1 MKRSFCLGAIVSAA
15 VIAVPQIA
23 RAAPI
28 TGMMQ
33 ESFSDY
39 GTATFSNVTPPSTSQ
54 NGGAG
59 WNTVGSGLV
68 ANDPGA
74 SWGALLNAGSARTVN
89 SPGLTYSA
97 TNYLA
102 PTGNKLTLDAA
113 TGNATQNIGRTLG
126 GQTID
131 TGTTYFSFLVS
142 KNTPDTQ
149 RTINLAFFNG
159 TTEQMAVG
167 QIGTAAGNT
176 GGNIGLL
183 MNNSNPAGLVTSANP
198 IAMGNSI
205 THLIVGRVDWNSA
218 GTNEAV
224 SIWVDPTDVT
234 SELAAGTVYASTTG
248 FNLTGMTAIRP
259 FVGNN
264 SGTFNAVSANFDEIR
279 LGGTW
284 ESVTSQAAD
293 VPEPAT
299 TALLAAGALGL
310 CGVRR
315 RGTRNR

>member
-1 MKRSFCLGAIVSAA
+1 M
-15 VIAVPQIA
+15 AVPPVA
-23 RAAPI
+23 SAAPI
-28 TGMMQ
+28 SGVMH

-39 GTATFSNVTPPSTSQ
+39 GTTSFGNVTPPSSSQ
-54 NGGAG
+54 NGGSG

-74 SWGALLNAGSARTVN
+74 SWGTALNAGSARTVT
-89 SPGLTYSA
+89 SPGLTFGS

-113 TGNATQNIGRTLG
+113 TGNVTQNIGRTLG

-131 TGTTYFSFLVS
+131 AGTTYFSFLIS

-159 TTEQMAVG
+159 TAEQMAVG
-167 QIGTAAGNT
+167 QIGTTAGNT

-183 MNNSNPAGLVTSANP
+183 MNNSNPGGLVTSANP
-198 IAMGNSI
+198 IAMGNGV
-205 THLIVGRVDWNSA
+205 THLIVGRVDWN
-218 GTNEAV
+218 GGGNETV
-224 SIWVDPTDVT
+224 SIWVDPSDVT
-234 SELAAGTVYASTTG
+234 TEAAAGSAYASTNG

-259 FVGNN
+259 FTGNN
-264 SGTFNAVSANFDEIR
+264 ATGFPAVSANFDEIR

-284 ESVTSQAAD
+284 ESVTSLAPE

-299 TALLAAGALGL
+299 TALLACGALGL
-310 CGVRR
+310 CGARR
-315 RGTRNR
+315 RRVAGNRAVS

>member
-1 MKRSFCLGAIVSAA
+1 MKRSFCVGAIVCAGMIGLPQVASAA
-15 VIAVPQIA
+15 AIS
-23 RAAPI
+23 
-28 TGMMQ
+28 GMMQ

-39 GTATFSNVTPPSTSQ
+39 GTTTFTNITPPSTSQ
-54 NGGAG
+54 NGGTG

-68 ANDPGA
+68 ANDLGA
-74 SWGALLNAGSARTVN
+74 SWGALLNAGSLRTVS

-97 TNYLA
+97 TGYLA

-113 TGNATQNIGRTLG
+113 STNVTQNIGRTLG

-131 TGTTYFSFLVS
+131 AGTTYFSFLVS

-167 QIGTAAGNT
+167 QIGTGNGNT

-183 MNNSNPAGLVTSANP
+183 MNNSNPGGLVNSATP

-205 THLIVGRVDWNSA
+205 THLIVGRIDWNS
-218 GTNEAV
+218 GGNETV
-224 SIWVDPTDVT
+224 SIWVDPADVT
-234 SELAAGTVYASTTG
+234 TEAAAGTIYASTGG
-248 FNLTGMTAIRP
+248 FNLTGLTAIRP
-259 FVGNN
+259 FTGNT
-264 SGTFNAVSANFDEIR
+264 SGAFPGVSANFDEIR

-284 ESVTSQAAD
+284 ESVTSLAPQ

-299 TALLAAGALGL
+299 TALLAVGVLGL
-310 CGVRR
+310 CGSRR